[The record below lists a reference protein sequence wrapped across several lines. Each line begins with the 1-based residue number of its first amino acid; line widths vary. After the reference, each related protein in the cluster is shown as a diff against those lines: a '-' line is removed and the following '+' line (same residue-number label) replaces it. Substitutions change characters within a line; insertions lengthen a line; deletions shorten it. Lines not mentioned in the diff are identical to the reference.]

1 MTKSVDTPGQN
12 TLSQPTKKIS
22 WLWVLIF
29 RLFLLSFGAG
39 LAVFLG
45 FLAAIFY
52 PQSNPNKPLGVKLWE
67 SWQPIKPSNSPSQ
80 SSNSTNA
87 DTQDNAV
94 SSPSDQNAQLLQAK
108 VEQLEQQLQELEQ
121 SAQKLGTAIDTQS
134 IKSSLQTFEQ
144 QLQNSLQQ
152 NNNAVFPANSSLQ
165 AEQLKVTLPSDIL
178 FVNQSSTLSDNSGKI
193 LSSIVTDLQPYQG
206 ETIIVAAHTDVP
218 QQKKN
223 HQLSFQRAKA
233 VEYFLVNA
241 LGDSYRWLVVG
252 YGSSRPLASNDTE
265 THRQLNRR
273 VEIAVD

>member
-1 MTKSVDTPGQN
+1 MTKSADTPGQN
-12 TLSQPTKKIS
+12 TSSQPTKKIS

-29 RLFLLSFGAG
+29 RLFLLGFGAG

-67 SWQPIKPSNSPSQ
+67 SVQPIKPGNSPSN
-80 SSNSTNA
+80 SSTNA
-87 DTQDNAV
+87 DTQENR
-94 SSPSDQNAQLLQAK
+94 SSSEQNAQLLQAK

-121 SAQKLGTAIDTQS
+121 SAQKLGTAIDTAS
-134 IKSSLQTFEQ
+134 IKSRLQTFEQ

-152 NNNAVFPANSSLQ
+152 NDNAAFPANSSLQ

-178 FVNQSSTLSDNSGKI
+178 FINQSSTLSANSGNI
-193 LSSIVTDLQPYQG
+193 LNTIVTDLQPYQG
-206 ETIIVAAHTDVP
+206 ETIIVAAHTDLP
-218 QQKKN
+218 QQQQN

-273 VEIAVD
+273 VEIAVN